1 MNTSANQNRVNELY
15 TWVKANVD
23 INEVERTYPSL
34 LNDKKP
40 IGDFVYNQIQCILPI
55 NFRAQNAMFEILSI
69 LVPKL
74 DEIKIDGLDG
84 RFSSDLYN
92 TILTDDELNDFKSNV
107 WARLSNSHKN
117 LLRQRVKPREGHNIV
132 NNADFLDARQQFW
145 KLMADALRSRHAET
159 LIETYAQVAGSREN
173 AEVIVCE
180 FFDSNTEKFSTIYP
194 VANNS
199 YFQWISAYIQIRI
212 ELLYW
217 IKRAKDLD
225 PIAHDLCIC
234 DGGKIDEPI
243 GDFVYKRLTNSKR
256 GYKTVNQKAGAAF
269 ETLAI
274 VVPRLASEISLS
286 DLNAHS
292 ERFSRQL
299 FDAIPIIVIVKK
311 PTSDEST
318 SDESTSDE
326 STSDESTS
334 DESTSDE
341 STSDESIDLREMIWK
356 PLTEAQKNLL
366 IQRVISPEGANI
378 ATDLDFLETARD
390 LFWELTRAAL
400 GETYTETLNQ
410 KLKAAPIVSNFFGNA
425 EKFSTVAPTR
435 EQPDGSY
442 TENGF
447 YTWMLKSIKRE
458 KDRSSGNTNRE
469 RLQTV
474 SEVER
479 GLEKNVRDPSPRQD
493 NALVDDEITS
503 LLRSAIEFFEEIL
516 PKNSASYTER
526 GMTIFKNCSKNAPQL
541 VFILLTSV
549 LDTPILKLDLRTGLH
564 DSDEADITGYEEILD
579 RLQNPHREVADR
591 KMSDTDRYELLQHG
605 FTDEYREN
613 AQKQKE
619 AVRQLKN
626 QILNAIKNWLLKNKM
641 EALQELLSENSEPVP
656 VDQVKKFF
664 NRSNEMIWERVADI
678 WLT

>member
-23 INEVERTYPSL
+23 INEVERTFPSL
-34 LNDKKP
+34 LNDQEP
-40 IGDFVYNQIQCILPI
+40 IGDFVYNQIQNILPI
-55 NFRAQNAMFEILSI
+55 KFQAQNAMFEILSI

-74 DEIKIDGLDG
+74 DEIKIDGLDD
-84 RFSSDLYN
+84 RFSSNLYN

-107 WARLSNSHKN
+107 WAPLSNSHKN
-117 LLRQRVKPREGHNIV
+117 LLRQRVKPREEHNIV
-132 NNADFLDARQQFW
+132 NNADFLADFLDARQQFW

-173 AEVIVCE
+173 AEVIVCQ

-194 VANNS
+194 VANNG
-199 YFQWISAYIQIRI
+199 YFRWISAYIQIRI

-256 GYKTVNQKAGAAF
+256 GYKTANQKGGAAF

-274 VVPRLASEISLS
+274 VVPKLASEISLS
-286 DLNAHS
+286 DLNVHS
-292 ERFSRQL
+292 KRFSRQL

-326 STSDESTS
+326 STSN
-334 DESTSDE
+334 
-341 STSDESIDLREMIWK
+341 ESIDLREMIWK

-390 LFWELTRAAL
+390 LFWELTRRAL
-400 GETYTETLNQ
+400 QETYTETLNQ
-410 KLKAAPIVSNFFGNA
+410 KLKAAPIVSNFFDNA
-425 EKFSTVAPTR
+425 ERFSTVAPTQK
-435 EQPDGSY
+435 QPDGSY

-447 YTWMLKSIKRE
+447 YTWMLNSIKSN
-458 KDRSSGNTNRE
+458 KDGSSGNTNRE
-469 RLQTV
+469 RLQTTK
-474 SEVER
+474 EVER
-479 GLEKNVRDPSPRQD
+479 GLEENVRDPSRLQD
-493 NALVDDEITS
+493 DALEGEEITS

-516 PKNSASYTER
+516 PKNSASYTEP

-564 DSDEADITGYEEILD
+564 DSHEADITGYETTLD

-591 KMSDTDRYELLQHG
+591 KMSDTDRYELLQRG
-605 FTDEYREN
+605 FTNKYRED

-619 AVRQLKN
+619 AVKLLKN
-626 QILNAIKNWLLKNKM
+626 QILNAIKGWLLKNKM
-641 EALQELLSENSEPVP
+641 GVLQELLSENSKPVP
-656 VDQVKKFF
+656 VDQVNKRF